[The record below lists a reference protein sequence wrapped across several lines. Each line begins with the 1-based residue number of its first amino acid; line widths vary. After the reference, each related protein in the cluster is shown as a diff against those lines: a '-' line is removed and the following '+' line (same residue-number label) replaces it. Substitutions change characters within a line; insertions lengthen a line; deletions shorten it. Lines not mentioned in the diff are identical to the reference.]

1 MKIVY
6 NLKIKMIF
14 GELKILTFE
23 SEDACYTYASYLL
36 KSKNRSNILGLEI
49 EKENRKDGD

>member
-6 NLKIKMIF
+6 NLKIKMVF

-36 KSKNRSNILGLEI
+36 KTKNRSNILGIEI
-49 EKENRKDGD
+49 EKENRKDGV